1 MAYNMLYETYV
12 GADDYSLS
20 LKHHGIKGQKW
31 GVRRFQNPDGS
42 YTDAGRKRRGLT
54 GESRERRGLSD
65 KQKTMI
71 KRGAAVAATA
81 AAVGASVYLA
91 KKYNLNS
98 GVMKHSVKE
107 IARMSDEALTE
118 KIGRLEKE
126 KRLYDLEREISSNS
140 KTNARKAIEKAGKQ
154 TVETMTAAAALYGAK
169 QGVKKYVNSRG
180 SDGDRVLR
188 EMFPKKK

>member
-1 MAYNMLYETYV
+1 MDILYETYV

-65 KQKTMI
+65 KQKKALKKTAAI
-71 KRGAAVAATA
+71 AAVAATA
-81 AAVGASVYLA
+81 YAAYKFGKSPSSSDSI
-91 KKYNLNS
+91 NNS
-98 GVMKHSVKE
+98 LSTIRK
-107 IARMSDEALTE
+107 MSDDELLTR
-118 KIGRLEKE
+118 IGRLEKE
-126 KRLYDLEREISSNS
+126 KQLYNLEREVSRLGES
-140 KTNARKAIEKAGKQ
+140 KSKDILEKAGKQ
-154 TVETMTAAAALYGAK
+154 AAATMASASAVYVGKKALKNVVDAF
-169 QGVKKYVNSRG
+169 
-180 SDGDRVLR
+180 DGDGDKVLR